1 MKEAI
6 ARLKAAGENL
16 PTVFE
21 TETAIAFLYFRKM
34 NCDFV
39 VLETGLGGELDATN
53 IVKNT
58 VCAVFA
64 TISRDHLG
72 VIGNTLEEIAQTK
85 VGIIKNGCAVVSAQ
99 QKETVSEILKKRA
112 EASDCSYR
120 EADLS
125 RFLVEKE
132 DYHGIRFSYK
142 EYKNLRGSLAGEC
155 QIANLATALEVI
167 RTLNA
172 LGISV
177 PETAVRKGLEETR
190 WPGRFTF
197 LMEHPVFLV
206 DGAHNEDAAQKL
218 RMSMERYFPGRRLIL
233 ILGVFK
239 DKEYEKIASILCP
252 LAQQVYT
259 VDLPNVERTL
269 PAEKLAECAKKYCR
283 QTAAAGRI
291 EDAVEKAMKAA
302 ERAGQRTAD
311 SEASAADGEP
321 VILACGSLS
330 YLGDVIRLVEKSYG
344 TRTRGTGKEEK

>member
-1 MKEAI
+1 M
-6 ARLKAAGENL
+6 
-16 PTVFE
+16 
-21 TETAIAFLYFRKM
+21 
-34 NCDFV
+34 
-39 VLETGLGGELDATN
+39 
-53 IVKNT
+53 
-58 VCAVFA
+58 
-64 TISRDHLG
+64 
-72 VIGNTLEEIAQTK
+72 
-85 VGIIKNGCAVVSAQ
+85 
-99 QKETVSEILKKRA
+99 
-112 EASDCSYR
+112 
-120 EADLS
+120 
-125 RFLVEKE
+125 
-132 DYHGIRFSYK
+132 
-142 EYKNLRGSLAGEC
+142 
-155 QIANLATALEVI
+155 I

-239 DKEYEKIASILCP
+239 DKEYEKIVSILCP

>member
-1 MKEAI
+1 M
-6 ARLKAAGENL
+6 
-16 PTVFE
+16 
-21 TETAIAFLYFRKM
+21 
-34 NCDFV
+34 
-39 VLETGLGGELDATN
+39 
-53 IVKNT
+53 
-58 VCAVFA
+58 
-64 TISRDHLG
+64 
-72 VIGNTLEEIAQTK
+72 
-85 VGIIKNGCAVVSAQ
+85 
-99 QKETVSEILKKRA
+99 
-112 EASDCSYR
+112 
-120 EADLS
+120 
-125 RFLVEKE
+125 
-132 DYHGIRFSYK
+132 
-142 EYKNLRGSLAGEC
+142 
-155 QIANLATALEVI
+155 
-167 RTLNA
+167 
-172 LGISV
+172 
-177 PETAVRKGLEETR
+177 RKGLEETR